1 MGDFNENLLL
11 ANRNNLKNTLLD
23 NGMHQAITE
32 PTFYC
37 ENSSSLLDPLIVND
51 IHILVYHEVSENI
64 LEANTRF
71 HCPVS
76 GILNLHKPK
85 YTQFKRKVW
94 DFEKGDYDRYCD
106 ELRQVDW
113 DTILD
118 TNLNNAV
125 SIVTQKIIDAAN
137 KHIPSKLIVV
147 RTKDPP
153 WMTSLI
159 RRQIR
164 KRKRSHK
171 KAKKY
176 NTAESWANFKKIRN
190 ECVNLIKLAKTHYF
204 EKQCESL
211 HSNVDSIKN
220 WWKKLRN
227 LAGFPSKS
235 SDYPLFY

>member
-1 MGDFNENLLL
+1 
-11 ANRNNLKNTLLD
+11 
-23 NGMHQAITE
+23 MHQAITE

-51 IHILVYHEVSENI
+51 IHILAYHEVSENI

-94 DFEKGDYDRYCD
+94 DFEKGDYDRYCE

-125 SIVTQKIIDAAN
+125 SIVTQKILDAAN
-137 KHIPSKLIVV
+137 KHIPSKLIV

-171 KAKKY
+171 K
-176 NTAESWANFKKIRN
+176 SKKIQY
-190 ECVNLIKLAKTHYF
+190 C
-204 EKQCESL
+204 
-211 HSNVDSIKN
+211 
-220 WWKKLRN
+220 
-227 LAGFPSKS
+227 
-235 SDYPLFY
+235 